1 MDIAKIEQLVS
12 MYIEL
17 DEEDQKTI
25 FDKTAVLF
33 HSRSIKN
40 QVVKENNLLPTK
52 KRRKEHEL
60 EEAITEKVYDR
71 FTKMKDM
78 LDIFDNTSTDVQAAM
93 LMLAH
98 TIGNKSSN
106 VTETEVKVTISYHS
120 KAMKEYVEELVPG
133 VNYENA
139 YRLYQEMLSEA
150 KQKMNSIQSVP

>member
-1 MDIAKIEQLVS
+1 
-12 MYIEL
+12 
-17 DEEDQKTI
+17 
-25 FDKTAVLF
+25 
-33 HSRSIKN
+33 
-40 QVVKENNLLPTK
+40 
-52 KRRKEHEL
+52 
-60 EEAITEKVYDR
+60 
-71 FTKMKDM
+71 MKDM
-78 LDIFDNTSTDVQAAM
+78 LDLFDKTSTDVQAAM

-150 KQKMNSIQSVP
+150 KQKLNSIQSVP

>member
-1 MDIAKIEQLVS
+1 
-12 MYIEL
+12 
-17 DEEDQKTI
+17 
-25 FDKTAVLF
+25 
-33 HSRSIKN
+33 
-40 QVVKENNLLPTK
+40 
-52 KRRKEHEL
+52 
-60 EEAITEKVYDR
+60 
-71 FTKMKDM
+71 
-78 LDIFDNTSTDVQAAM
+78 
-93 LMLAH
+93 MLAH

>member
-25 FDKTAVLF
+25 FDKTAMLF
-33 HSRSIKN
+33 YSRSTKN

-52 KRRKEHEL
+52 KQRKGPEL

-71 FTKMKDM
+71 FTKMQDM
-78 LDIFDNTSTDVQAAM
+78 LDIFDKTSTDVQAAM

-98 TIGNKSSN
+98 SMGNKSNN

-120 KAMKEYVEELVPG
+120 KAMKDYVEELVPG

-139 YRLYQEMLSEA
+139 YRLYQEMLSKA
-150 KQKMNSIQSVP
+150 KQKMNSIQSEP